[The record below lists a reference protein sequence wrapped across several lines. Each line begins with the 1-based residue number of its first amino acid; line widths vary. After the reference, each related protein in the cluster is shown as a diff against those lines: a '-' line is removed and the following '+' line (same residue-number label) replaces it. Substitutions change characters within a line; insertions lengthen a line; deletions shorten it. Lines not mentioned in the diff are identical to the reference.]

1 MDELHQQQNEDLG
14 LYCYLFEDNPRE
26 WSLWREEDDHQLT
39 PWFDLGPE
47 GMIWVIWNAGDEY
60 MLVLEERDDAA
71 SPPVLRQ
78 ALMHLPSGRKTD
90 FIFAG
95 DRSFE
100 TQIGVE
106 CVSGLGNEEVL
117 LLTLPHDVLE
127 RDDCLGAALYDR
139 NLRQLI
145 GPSIRYISPD
155 YESPHCVTVAITR
168 PDLSVG
174 WGIFNYHE
182 AVFVV
187 PADYDEVKK
196 HHGRWLCNKG
206 ESCEVF
212 DTQGVQ
218 LARYSYTLHQCADE
232 NRLQVER
239 DGLWGWADN
248 EGRITVEPFAND
260 SAILDAEPKRFSR
273 LSVSAAATSPFCLEP
288 ATLTALVEAT
298 GELGICIKYKGVDR
312 SDGGDGMLDIMP
324 AELPGGATG
333 FFLEDRW
340 GDARYV
346 VLIDAWRKLAAGT
359 VLVLHGT
366 TRGQTVSEDGP
377 DAGFLLDVFAQSVE
391 LG

>member
-1 MDELHQQQNEDLG
+1 MYESRQDQNEMLG
-14 LYCYLFEDNPRE
+14 LYCYCSEDNPRE
-26 WSLWREEDDHQLT
+26 SSLWREADDGQLT
-39 PWFDLGPE
+39 PWLDVGPD
-47 GMIWVIWNAGDEY
+47 GMIWAVWNDGDEY

-78 ALMHLPSGRKTD
+78 ALMHLPSGRRTD

-95 DRSFE
+95 DHSYE
-100 TQIGVE
+100 TQVGVE

-139 NLRQLI
+139 NLRELI
-145 GPSIRYISPD
+145 APSIRYISRD
-155 YESPHCVTVAITR
+155 YGATHCVTVAITR

-174 WGIFNYHE
+174 WGIFNYRE

-187 PADYDEVKK
+187 PADYDEVKE
-196 HHGRWLCNKG
+196 HQGRWLCNQG
-206 ESCEVF
+206 DSCDVF
-212 DTQGVQ
+212 DKQGVK
-218 LARYSYTLHQCADE
+218 LARYPYTLYLCADE
-232 NRLQVER
+232 NRLQVKR

-273 LSVSAAATSPFCLEP
+273 LSLSAAATSPFCLEP
-288 ATLTALVEAT
+288 ATLAALVEAT
-298 GELGICIKYKGVDR
+298 GELGICIKYEGVAR

-333 FFLEDRW
+333 LFLEDRW
-340 GDARYV
+340 GEARYV
-346 VLIDAWRKLAAGT
+346 VLIDAWRKLVAGT
-359 VLVLHGT
+359 VLAVQGRMRAL
-366 TRGQTVSEDGP
+366 TVSEDGP
-377 DAGFLLDVFAQSVE
+377 EAGFLLDVFAQSVE

>member
-1 MDELHQQQNEDLG
+1 MYELRQQQNEMLG
-14 LYCYLFEDNPRE
+14 LYCYCSEDNPRE
-26 WSLWREEDDHQLT
+26 WSLWREADDCQLT

-47 GMIWVIWNAGDEY
+47 GMIWVIWDDGDEY
-60 MLVLEERDDAA
+60 ILVLEERDDAA

-100 TQIGVE
+100 TQVGVE
-106 CVSGLGNEEVL
+106 CVNGLGNEAVL

-139 NLRQLI
+139 NFRELI
-145 GPSIRYISPD
+145 DPCVRYVSAD
-155 YESPHCVTVAITR
+155 YTSAHCVTVAITR
-168 PDLSVG
+168 PDLRVG
-174 WGIFNYHE
+174 WGVFNYRE

-187 PADYDEVKK
+187 PADYDEVKD

-206 ESCEVF
+206 ESCDVF
-212 DTQGVQ
+212 DKQGVKF
-218 LARYSYTLHQCADE
+218 AHYPYTLHQCADE
-232 NRLQVER
+232 DRLQVKR

-248 EGRITVEPFAND
+248 EGRIVVEPFASD
-260 SAILDAEPKRFSR
+260 SEVLDAEPKRFSR
-273 LSVSAAATSPFCLEP
+273 LSLSAFAASPFCLEP

-298 GELGICIKYKGVDR
+298 GELGICIKYEGVER

-324 AELPGGATG
+324 AELPGGAVG
-333 FFLEDRW
+333 LFLEDRW
-340 GDARYV
+340 GEGCYV
-346 VLIDAWRKLAAGT
+346 VLIESWRKLAAGT
-359 VLVLHGT
+359 VLAMQGKARV
-366 TRGQTVSEDGP
+366 QTVSEDGP
-377 DAGFLLDVFAQSVE
+377 EAGFLLDVLAQSVE

>member
-1 MDELHQQQNEDLG
+1 MYESRQSQNEALG
-14 LYCYLFEDNPRE
+14 LYCYCSEDNPRE
-26 WSLWREEDDHQLT
+26 WSLWREADDCQLT
-39 PWFDLGPE
+39 PWFDLGPD
-47 GMIWVIWNAGDEY
+47 GMIWVVWDAGDEY
-60 MLVLEERDDAA
+60 ILVLEERDDAA

-100 TQIGVE
+100 TRVGVQ
-106 CVSGLGNEEVL
+106 CVNGVARGDVL
-117 LLTLPHDVLE
+117 LLTWPHDVLE

-139 NLRQLI
+139 NLRELI
-145 GPSIRYISPD
+145 GPSIRCILANYDLPQ
-155 YESPHCVTVAITR
+155 CVDLAIAR
-168 PDLSVG
+168 PDLSVN

-187 PADYDEVKK
+187 PADYDEVTT
-196 HHGRWLCNKG
+196 HHDRWLCNKT
-206 ESCEVF
+206 ECCDVF

-218 LARYSYTLHQCADE
+218 LARYSYTLHLCADE
-232 NRLQVER
+232 DRLQVKR

-248 EGRITVEPFAND
+248 EGRITVEPFASD

-273 LSVSAAATSPFCLEP
+273 LSLSAAAPSPFCLEP

-298 GELGICIKYKGVDR
+298 GELGICIKYEGVDR

-359 VLVLHGT
+359 VLALQGK
-366 TRGQTVSEDGP
+366 TRAQTVSEDGP